1 MPEPLQVTAA
11 EAGQKLLQFLSR
23 RFDEPQSVLHR
34 WIRTGQVRINGGRAK
49 PFDRVELNDEIRVP
63 PFAGAG
69 TKTECAPAPSG
80 GKKALPPIVAETDD
94 VIVFCK
100 PSGLPVHPGTG
111 HADSLTTRLEA
122 AFAGSPFIPVPV
134 HRLDRDTS
142 GLLLVGKTYA
152 AVRRLSDALASHD
165 GSVTKEYL
173 AWVQGECPWSRPKR
187 LEDRLAKRTVGEL
200 GREKVVAGKSS
211 AGEADEKPASLT
223 VRCLTVREGR
233 SLVLVRLHTG
243 RTHQIRVQLS
253 ERGFPLIGD
262 VKYGGPRCE
271 GGLKLH
277 AVRLRVGEETYT
289 ALPLWAGSLR
299 VAHLPP
305 EWEDV

>member
-1 MPEPLQVTAA
+1 MSEPLQVTAA

-23 RFDEPQSVLHR
+23 RFGEPQGVLHR

-49 PFDRVELNDEIRVP
+49 PFDRVELDDEIRVP

-69 TKTECAPAPSG
+69 EKREKPEVPRKAGA
-80 GKKALPPIVAETDD
+80 ALPPIVAETEEL
-94 VIVFCK
+94 IVFCK

-111 HADSLTTRLEA
+111 HDDSLTTRLES
-122 AFAGSPFIPVPV
+122 AFAGTAFMPAPV

-165 GSVTKEYL
+165 GGIAKEYL
-173 AWVQGECPWSRPKR
+173 AWVRGECPWHRPKR
-187 LEDRLAKRTVGEL
+187 LDDRLAKRVAAD
-200 GREKVVAGKSS
+200 GREKVVSGRSPNLEQ
-211 AGEADEKPASLT
+211 GEKPASLT
-223 VRCLTVREGR
+223 VRCLEVRGGF

-253 ERGFPLIGD
+253 ERGFPLVGD
-262 VKYGGPRCE
+262 VKYGGPRCAD
-271 GGLKLH
+271 GLKLH
-277 AVRLRVGEETYT
+277 SVRLRIGKELYES
-289 ALPLWAGSLR
+289 LPPWAGAWQ
-299 VAHLPP
+299 VADMPP
-305 EWEDV
+305 DMEG

>member
-1 MPEPLQVTAA
+1 MTEPLRVTAE

-23 RFDEPQSVLHR
+23 RFDEPQGVLHR

-49 PFDRVELNDEIRVP
+49 PFDRVEKGDEVRVP

-69 TKTECAPAPSG
+69 TEKRAAAPDRSG
-80 GKKALPPIVAETDD
+80 LPPVVAETDD

-111 HADSLTTRLEA
+111 HTDSLTTRLERS
-122 AFAGSPFIPVPV
+122 FAGSPFVPAPV

-152 AVRRLSDALASHD
+152 AVRRLSDALALHD
-165 GSVTKEYL
+165 GDVAKDYV
-173 AWVQGECPWSRPKR
+173 AWVRGECPWTRPTR
-187 LEDRLAKRTVGEL
+187 LEDCLSKRTTNAK
-200 GREKVVAGKSS
+200 GREKMVVGKSQKP
-211 AGEADEKPASLT
+211 AADEKAASLT
-223 VRCLTVREGR
+223 VRRLEVRHGD

-243 RTHQIRVQLS
+243 RTHQIRAQLAA
-253 ERGFPLIGD
+253 RGFPLIGD

-271 GGLKLH
+271 DGLKLH
-277 AVRLRVGEETYT
+277 AVRLRVGGETFT
-289 ALPLWAGSLR
+289 SPPPWDGDWG
-299 VAHLPP
+299 VDFPPP
-305 EWEDV
+305 EGDV